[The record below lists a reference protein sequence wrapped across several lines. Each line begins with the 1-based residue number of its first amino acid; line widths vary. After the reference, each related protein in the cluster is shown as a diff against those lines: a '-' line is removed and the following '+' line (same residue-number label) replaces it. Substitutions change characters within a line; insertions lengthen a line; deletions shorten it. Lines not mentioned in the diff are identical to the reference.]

1 MRLMILRITMLTLP
15 MAFSQI
21 AKMALLTLI
30 DIHNCFGP
38 PSTGSTPSSF
48 YHLVE
53 MGLPLQA
60 IVSLELFLGFLGK
73 GHGKAYT
80 KLTIV
85 MCFQTVD
92 KKSVAA
98 AIFGGDRRCSKPVDK
113 IRNFEEKNFK

>member
-21 AKMALLTLI
+21 AKMALLALI
-30 DIHNCFGP
+30 TIHNCFGP

-53 MGLPLQA
+53 MGLPLHTIA
-60 IVSLELFLGFLGK
+60 NHCKIRVILGFLGK
-73 GHGKAYT
+73 DHGKAYT
-80 KLTIV
+80 KLTVV

-92 KKSVAA
+92 KKSLAPYS
-98 AIFGGDRRCSKPVDK
+98 G
-113 IRNFEEKNFK
+113 NFQRQPALQ